1 MDPNALYSEE
11 TFTDR
16 RVGTIRMLTPVKVD
30 GSADSSRKRLFVGEA
45 QMLTPAGILPVAFE
59 IQASTLAEAV
69 EKFEAGARAA
79 VERTVKE
86 LQQLRREAASSIVV
100 PDVMPGG
107 FPGPGGPRGGGLIQ
121 LP

>member
-1 MDPNALYSEE
+1 MDPTGLYREE

-30 GSADSSRKRLFVGEA
+30 GSADPSRTLVCLGEA
-45 QMLTPAGILPVAFE
+45 QMLTPAGILPLAFE
-59 IQASTLAEAV
+59 IQATTLAEAV
-69 EKFEAGARAA
+69 EKFEAGAKAA
-79 VERTVKE
+79 VERTVRE

-100 PDVMPGG
+100 PDMMPGG
-107 FPGPGGPRGGGLIQ
+107 LPGPGGPRGGGLIQ